1 MPLDAIDYDYDYGY
15 GYDAL
20 GTMNRAWSPSKD
32 DFESLMGDKD
42 LVADLRRELDQDE
55 IDHLRLSI
63 DDDVAKLSDE
73 PEEQARMALQ
83 LERFY
88 DDFEDEVDDVYK
100 DRLKRLDS
108 VGARE
113 FGFENDDDNVA
124 VTKSVD
130 KLVDWYEESLQ
141 TLKDEL
147 ADKIRLETDK
157 LRSDGIDVSGAT
169 KDLIY
174 ADLVDS
180 EVIEQWEPLLF

>member
-1 MPLDAIDYDYDYGY
+1 MPFDGIAGY
-15 GYDAL
+15 GYDSFDAVA
-20 GTMNRAWSPSKD
+20 TASKTSWSPSAD
-32 DFESLMGDKD
+32 DFDAIMGDED
-42 LVADLRRELDQDE
+42 LIADLRRELDQDE

-63 DDDVAKLSDE
+63 DDDVREMTDD
-73 PEEQARMALQ
+73 PEKQARMALQ

-88 DDFEDEVDDVYK
+88 DDFEDEVDDTYK
-100 DRLKRLDS
+100 QRLDRLESK
-108 VGARE
+108 GARE

-130 KLVDWYEESLQ
+130 KVTEWYDEAMQ
-141 TLKDEL
+141 AVKDEL
-147 ADKIRLETDK
+147 AEKMRAEIDK
-157 LRSDGIDVSGAT
+157 LRGDGIDVSGAT

>member
-1 MPLDAIDYDYDYGY
+1 MPFDGLANY
-15 GYDAL
+15 GYDSYDAVA
-20 GTMNRAWSPSKD
+20 TASKTSWSASKD
-32 DFESLMGDKD
+32 DFDALMGDED
-42 LVADLRRELDQDE
+42 LIADLRRELDQDE

-63 DDDVAKLSDE
+63 DDDVREITDDPK
-73 PEEQARMALQ
+73 EQARMALQ

-100 DRLKRLDS
+100 DRLKRLES
-108 VGARE
+108 KGARE
-113 FGFENDDDNVA
+113 FGFEDDDDNVA
-124 VTKSVD
+124 VTQSVD

-141 TLKDEL
+141 DLKDQF
-147 ADKIRLETDK
+147 ADKMRGEIDK
-157 LRSDGIDVSGAT
+157 LRGDGVDVSGAT